1 MAWRWRD
8 GLCAAVL
15 CALVLRATAQECDPG
30 STGPNGGPCVSC
42 EAGKFKP
49 AAGIANCSWCGQGGD
64 STAGSV
70 NEADCACAPGHTGPY
85 RTEAQSFARMTLAGS
100 GEAGRADGMGTRAK
114 FTAPRGIAYS
124 PDAAFLAVSCGGAVG
139 AERAHAAVRLV
150 HAASGNVST
159 LAGGTMSGFH
169 DGVGTAATFG
179 YPADATLS
187 SWAIGVA
194 YSPDGAQIA
203 VADQF
208 NHAVRLVRVSTG
220 EVSTLLRGLAPR
232 ARSTGGRQTEWRATR
247 ALKRPPSKS
256 RLVWLG
262 RSVA

>member
-1 MAWRWRD
+1 
-8 GLCAAVL
+8 
-15 CALVLRATAQECDPG
+15 
-30 STGPNGGPCVSC
+30 
-42 EAGKFKP
+42 
-49 AAGIANCSWCGQGGD
+49 
-64 STAGSV
+64 
-70 NEADCACAPGHTGPY
+70 
-85 RTEAQSFARMTLAGS
+85 
-100 GEAGRADGMGTRAK
+100 
-114 FTAPRGIAYS
+114 
-124 PDAAFLAVSCGGAVG
+124 VSCGGAVG

-159 LAGGTMSGFH
+159 LAGGNMSGFH

-187 SWAIGVA
+187 RWAIGVA

-203 VADQF
+203 VSDQF

-262 RSVA
+262 RRVA